1 LPEFA
6 CPYSGIN
13 SKEAILKHSR
23 LILALSCAI
32 LLVTGAWAQSRVAL
46 VVIASE
52 GPAQVI
58 LSGRLV
64 GVANPRLTTQVAPG
78 NYDLLVRK
86 PGLPEFR
93 QQITVGSGG
102 LTVNAPLGGASIQPA
117 PQPIQPAPQ
126 PIQPIQPAPQPIQP
140 IQPAPLPI
148 QPIQPAPQP
157 QQQSQTLQQPQTAQP
172 TPQAIQPAP
181 QAVQPA
187 PQAVQS
193 APAANERGIPVT
205 FIWHAA
211 DTADI
216 YINGVPIKT
225 FSPDYKTRG
234 DEASA
239 QPFTQSGFIKHGDI
253 ITVGTRRGGSFGF
266 MMVVVDSTG
275 AVLLKTDETWQWY
288 DGSSDPR
295 WYEPAAFNMAAKKG
309 PVRINPSPWGN
320 QNGMV
325 SRYGS
330 ALRAI
335 FTPAPAD
342 TMTNLYYQVN
352 MPGIAGVEAP
362 GVQPASPAPGSAPA
376 TVSYEYQFVPLSGL
390 SNLRAAVRGPDRFIV
405 AGNGAVPYTSF
416 DGRAW
421 TTGTKVPVLHVT
433 DLAWGNGLYVATGD
447 NGGLATSSD
456 GLNWT
461 ARSSGTSRHLASA
474 MWTGSQ
480 YIVTGQGGTLL
491 TSRDGV
497 TWSSVTSGVSS
508 HLMGIA
514 QDRQGGTIAIVTI
527 DGTILYSRNNGQS
540 WERASVGLGS
550 GTIHCITAG
559 PAGFVTAASSADG
572 RVFFSP
578 DGASWSVVHQGDGK
592 AGYGA
597 AFWDGANFIVSGLGH
612 VLVSPDGRSWRR
624 VEVPQN
630 KPAGKSA
637 TGNGLLVT
645 VSADGTGILLSSTAA
660 MAASPAGASSAGAA
674 PSRPVQAATPATP
687 AQPGVAPATPASPA
701 RPTTPAAST
710 TRGPSAKGWKAL
722 GPIKSYQG
730 TPGWGI
736 SFLVEYKDGTLAVA
750 SDGSKHIMWSDDQ
763 GKTWHERSPAEA
775 SGGYAKGLSL
785 APDGSLYFPVLY
797 AGLFRTTDKGRT
809 WTKID
814 QVSKVFS
821 HFFIASSGTLFA
833 TRDVSSNN
841 NLYRSTDGGRTWTV
855 SHPYYPGNTISEAAD
870 GSLYAYFWDGKGI
883 HRSTDDGR
891 TWVKTPMQTVF
902 SDMSIVFGN
911 GEIYIHSLDFL
922 SPRMSATTYRYSTGN
937 GTNWESL
944 KIQFK
949 NLAVDKAGDLY
960 GIEMRSVGDE
970 YFSTH
975 LVRSIDGGRSFVP
988 FENGYNDK
996 EEPYRMFQGNYS
1008 GKIYV
1013 STGSLFVL
1021 E

>member
-1 LPEFA
+1 
-6 CPYSGIN
+6 
-13 SKEAILKHSR
+13 
-23 LILALSCAI
+23 
-32 LLVTGAWAQSRVAL
+32 V
-46 VVIASE
+46 
-52 GPAQVI
+52 
-58 LSGRLV
+58 
-64 GVANPRLTTQVAPG
+64 
-78 NYDLLVRK
+78 
-86 PGLPEFR
+86 
-93 QQITVGSGG
+93 
-102 LTVNAPLGGASIQPA
+102 
-117 PQPIQPAPQ
+117 IQPAPQ

-140 IQPAPLPI
+140 IQPNPQPIQPI

-157 QQQSQTLQQPQTAQP
+157 QQQPQTLQQPQTF
-172 TPQAIQPAP
+172 QPATP
-181 QAVQPA
+181 PVASP
-187 PQAVQS
+187 
-193 APAANERGIPVT
+193 PAASGRGFPVT

-266 MMVVVDSTG
+266 MMAVVDSTG

-288 DGSSDPR
+288 DGSSDLR
-295 WYEPAAFNMAAKKG
+295 WYEPAAFNRAAKKG
-309 PVRINPSPWGN
+309 PVRINPTPWGN

-330 ALRAI
+330 GLRAI

-362 GVQPASPAPGSAPA
+362 GVQPASPAPWIAPA
-376 TVSYEYQFVPLSGL
+376 AVSYEYQFVPLSGL

-456 GLNWT
+456 GVNWT

-474 MWTGSQ
+474 LWTGSQ

-497 TWSSVTSGVSS
+497 TWSSVTTGVSS

-540 WERASVGLGS
+540 WQRASVGLGS

-559 PAGFVTAASSADG
+559 PTGFVTAASSADG

-578 DGASWSVVHQGDGK
+578 DGASWSVVHQGDGRT
-592 AGYGA
+592 GYGA
-597 AFWDGANFIVSGLGH
+597 AFWDGANFILSGTGH
-612 VLVSPDGRSWRR
+612 VLVSSDGRSWRR

-637 TGNGLLVT
+637 SGNGVLIT
-645 VSADGTGILLSSTAA
+645 VSADGTGVLLSSAAA
-660 MAASPAGASSAGAA
+660 MSSA
-674 PSRPVQAATPATP
+674 PSRPAQAATPAIPATP
-687 AQPGVAPATPASPA
+687 ARPGVSPTVPASPA
-701 RPTTPAAST
+701 RPAAAAP
-710 TRGPSAKGWKAL
+710 RGPSAKGWKDL
-722 GPIKSYQG
+722 GPIQSYQG
-730 TPGWGI
+730 TSGWGI
-736 SFLVEYKDGTLAVA
+736 TFLAELKDGTLAVA
-750 SDGSKHIMWSDDQ
+750 SEGSKQIMWSEDK
-763 GKTWHERSPAEA
+763 GKTWTERSPAEA
-775 SGGYAKGLSL
+775 RGGYAKALVV
-785 APDGSLYFPVLY
+785 APDGSLYYPVVY
-797 AGLFRTTDKGRT
+797 AGLFRTTDKGNT
-809 WTKID
+809 WTKVD
-814 QVSKVFS
+814 PVNTVFGY
-821 HFFIASSGTLFA
+821 FTIVSSGTLF
-833 TRDVSSNN
+833 TVMQSSTGYG
-841 NLYRSTDGGRTWTV
+841 LHRSTDGGRTWSI
-855 SHPYYPGNTISEAAD
+855 SHAQGPSGTIDEGPD
-870 GSLYAYFWDGKGI
+870 GTLYANFFSGRGI
-883 HRSTDDGR
+883 HSSKDDGR
-891 TWVKTPMQTVF
+891 TWIKSEMPNIF
-902 SDMSIVFGN
+902 SDSSMIFSGNEVFL
-911 GEIYIHSLDFL
+911 HSLDFVP
-922 SPRMSATTYRYSTGN
+922 PRMRATTYQFSEGN
-937 GTNWESL
+937 GQSWDTRAL
-944 KIQFK
+944 QFQ
-949 NLAVDKAGDLY
+949 AMATDKAGDIY
-960 GIEMRSVGDE
+960 AIEMRSIADE
-970 YFSTH
+970 YFSRH
-975 LVRSIDGGRSFVP
+975 LVRSTDGGKTFASFT
-988 FENGYNDK
+988 NGFTSRD
-996 EEPYRMFQGNYS
+996 EPYRMFRAPFSGN
-1008 GKIYV
+1008 IYV
-1013 STGSLFVL
+1013 SNSSLFVL